1 MKASLSAAAAFLA
14 LASAAISAER
24 VPRLQKNSD
33 YRDARAS
40 LIALGWVPVRLE
52 TAEECDGDR
61 RCVGRPEMVSCSG
74 TGLGYCVFAWRKGET
89 LIEVITAGED
99 EPGVSAV
106 RCRVNCRR

>member
-1 MKASLSAAAAFLA
+1 MRAACLAIAAVLIA
-14 LASAAISAER
+14 TAANSAER
-24 VPRLQKNSD
+24 VPRLQKNAD

-40 LIALGWVPVRLE
+40 LIALGWTPVRLE

-61 RCVGRPEMVSCSG
+61 RCAGRPEMVSCSG
-74 TGLGYCVFAWRKGET
+74 TGLGYCVFAWRKGDT

-106 RCRVNCRR
+106 RCRLNCRR